1 MVSACYYEPLRIQK
15 RWQNY
20 KLKHLVSDKTLNL
33 FPLREKELK
42 WCRQEIQ
49 ENKVESDNTDN
60 KVYYLDVVD
69 HICASAVIV
78 TFPSTVMVAS

>member
-20 KLKHLVSDKTLNL
+20 KLKQLVSDKTLNL

-42 WCRQEIQ
+42 WCRSCQKFRKIIEP
-49 ENKVESDNTDN
+49 DNTDN
-60 KVYYLDVVD
+60 KLYYLDV
-69 HICASAVIV
+69 
-78 TFPSTVMVAS
+78 STAYAVMVASYIIKVNKMSN

>member
-20 KLKHLVSDKTLNL
+20 KLEQLVSDKTLNL

-42 WCRQEIQ
+42 WCRSCQKFRKIIEIGC
-49 ENKVESDNTDN
+49 
-60 KVYYLDVVD
+60 VD
-69 HICASAVIV
+69 ICANAV
-78 TFPSTVMVAS
+78 MLASYIIKVNEMSN